1 VILVRLRTRAGLYL
15 SGLLVFC
22 GLSLAAQ
29 ATQPVTR
36 SEMESFVYSTLA
48 VAALA
53 TLTGGAGILAW
64 ILARDRDLQR
74 EHLSQIITAISE
86 LASGLNGAIKALEAH
101 NDDEYAHGPAQKRG
115 HEPILQRLDAV
126 DALGRAI
133 SDLVAKESRLYDE
146 VGRLREQIEALAGGR
161 DPMKSRMRRTDTDDH
176 RGERGKG

>member
-1 VILVRLRTRAGLYL
+1 MIVRLRTRAGLYL

-64 ILARDRDLQR
+64 ILARDRSLQR
-74 EHLSQIITAISE
+74 EHLAQIITAISE
-86 LASGLNGAIKALEAH
+86 LATGLNRAVRALEQH
-101 NDDEYAHGPAQKRG
+101 DDDPYAHRAASEHNHGPMDKK
-115 HEPILQRLDAV
+115 LDALDRKV
-126 DALGRAI
+126 DAILLDCEGRAC
-133 SDLVAKESRLYDE
+133 S
-146 VGRLREQIEALAGGR
+146 GR
-161 DPMKSRMRRTDTDDH
+161 DPAASPYRRRRTDEAESDH
-176 RGERGKG
+176 TGERGKG

>member
-1 VILVRLRTRAGLYL
+1 MILRRLRTRAGLYL

-64 ILARDRDLQR
+64 ILARDRSLQR
-74 EHLSQIITAISE
+74 EHLAQIITEISE
-86 LASGLNGAIKALEAH
+86 LATGLNRAVRALEQH
-101 NDDEYAHGPAQKRG
+101 DDDPYAHRAASE
-115 HEPILQRLDAV
+115 HNHCPIDKKLDELDRKV
-126 DALGRAI
+126 DAILLDCEGRAC
-133 SDLVAKESRLYDE
+133 S
-146 VGRLREQIEALAGGR
+146 GR
-161 DPMKSRMRRTDTDDH
+161 DPAASPYRRRRTDEAESDH
-176 RGERGKG
+176 TGERGKG

>member
-1 VILVRLRTRAGLYL
+1 MILRRLRTRAGLYL

-64 ILARDRDLQR
+64 ILARDRSLQR
-74 EHLSQIITAISE
+74 EHLAQIITAISE
-86 LASGLNGAIKALEAH
+86 LSTGLNRAVRALEQH
-101 NDDEYAHGPAQKRG
+101 DDDPYAHRAASEHNHGPMYKK
-115 HEPILQRLDAV
+115 LDALDRKV
-126 DALGRAI
+126 DAILLDCEGRAC
-133 SDLVAKESRLYDE
+133 S
-146 VGRLREQIEALAGGR
+146 GR
-161 DPMKSRMRRTDTDDH
+161 DPAASPYRRRRTDEAESDH
-176 RGERGKG
+176 TGERGKG

>member
-1 VILVRLRTRAGLYL
+1 MILVRLRTRAGLYL

-64 ILARDRDLQR
+64 ILARDRSLQR
-74 EHLSQIITAISE
+74 EHLAQIITAISE
-86 LASGLNGAIKALEAH
+86 LSTGLNRAVRALEQH
-101 NDDEYAHGPAQKRG
+101 DDDPYAHRAASEHNHGPMDKK
-115 HEPILQRLDAV
+115 LDALDRKV
-126 DALGRAI
+126 DAILLDCEGRAC
-133 SDLVAKESRLYDE
+133 S
-146 VGRLREQIEALAGGR
+146 GR
-161 DPMKSRMRRTDTDDH
+161 DPAASPYRRRRTDEAESDH
-176 RGERGKG
+176 TGERGKG